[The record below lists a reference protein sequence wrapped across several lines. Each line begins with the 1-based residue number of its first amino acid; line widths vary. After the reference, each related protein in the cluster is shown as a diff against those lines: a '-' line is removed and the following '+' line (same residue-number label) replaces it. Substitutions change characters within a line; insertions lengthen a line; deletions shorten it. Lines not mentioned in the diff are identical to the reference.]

1 MLIHIYIMYS
11 MDVKKIKKYK
21 VGIDSETEAISMV
34 TEPAIESDFV
44 FLSKDKAIVKEAFS
58 NDEKHMVYGAVLRPD
73 FPIYRNDGENEYYL
87 EFTSES
93 IERMARD
100 YMMNY
105 RQGNVT
111 IQHEEY
117 ANEVF
122 MVESWIKQD
131 MDKDKSVSV
140 GLDKSLPIGTWF
152 CGFYVNNNDVW
163 ERIKSGEL
171 KGFSVEA
178 MIDLEDFAKV
188 KKEDAFE
195 MNESFWSKLK
205 SIVNEALGKK
215 EEKMEV
221 NEPQPTEPQPTVQE
235 PKVDEPIVTEPQ
247 QTVVEEPKPTEP
259 QPTVQ
264 EPKVDEPQTTEPQP
278 TVVEE
283 PKPTEPQQTVQEPKV
298 DDPKTNE
305 PKVDEPKPNEPN
317 VDDGKHL
324 NDLIASLREE
334 ISALKEANTVLVEK
348 VNDLGKMPSA
358 NPINVNGQNG
368 TPSTYSS
375 WRDMMAKMI

>member
-1 MLIHIYIMYS
+1 MATR
-11 MDVKKIKKYK
+11 KIKKYK

-44 FLSKDKAIVKEAFS
+44 FFSKDKDIVKEAFS
-58 NDEKHMVYGAVLRPD
+58 SDEKHMVYGAVLRPD
-73 FPIYRNDGENEYYL
+73 FPIYRYDGENEYYL

-152 CGFYVNNNDVW
+152 CGFYVNNNDIW

-188 KKEDAFE
+188 KKEDEFE
-195 MNESFWSKLK
+195 MNETFWDKLK
-205 SIVNEALGKK
+205 TIVNEALGKK
-215 EEKMEV
+215 EEKMEEQPIV
-221 NEPQPTEPQPTVQE
+221 NEPQPAAV
-235 PKVDEPIVTEPQ
+235 
-247 QTVVEEPKPTEP
+247 
-259 QPTVQ
+259 
-264 EPKVDEPQTTEPQP
+264 TEPQP

-283 PKPTEPQQTVQEPKV
+283 PKPTEEPTVVEEPKPTVTEEPKV
-298 DDPKTNE
+298 EEE
-305 PKVDEPKPNEPN
+305 PKKEEPKPTEEPKPN
-317 VDDGKHL
+317 DDGNHL

-334 ISALKEANTVLVEK
+334 ISALKEANTVLAEK

-358 NPINVNGQNG
+358 NPINVNGKNG

-375 WRDMMAKMI
+375 WRDMMANMI

>member
-1 MLIHIYIMYS
+1 MATR
-11 MDVKKIKKYK
+11 KIKKYK

-44 FLSKDKAIVKEAFS
+44 FFSKDKDIVKEAFS
-58 NDEKHMVYGAVLRPD
+58 SDEKHMVYGAVLRPD
-73 FPIYRNDGENEYYL
+73 FPIYRYDGENEYYL

-152 CGFYVNNNDVW
+152 CGFYVNNNDIW
-163 ERIKSGEL
+163 DRIKSGEL

-188 KKEDAFE
+188 KKEDEFE
-195 MNESFWSKLK
+195 MNETFWDKLK
-205 SIVNEALGKK
+205 TIVNEALGKK
-215 EEKMEV
+215 EEKME
-221 NEPQPTEPQPTVQE
+221 EQPIVSEPQPTV
-235 PKVDEPIVTEPQ
+235 TEPQ
-247 QTVVEEPKPTEP
+247 TTVVEEQKPTE
-259 QPTVQ
+259 
-264 EPKVDEPQTTEPQP
+264 EP

-283 PKPTEPQQTVQEPKV
+283 PKPTVEEPKV
-298 DDPKTNE
+298 EEE
-305 PKVDEPKPNEPN
+305 PKKTEPTVTEEPKPN
-317 VDDGKHL
+317 DDGNHL

-334 ISALKEANTVLVEK
+334 ISSLKEANTVLVEK

-358 NPINVNGQNG
+358 NPINVNGKNG
-368 TPSTYSS
+368 TPSAYSS
-375 WRDMMAKMI
+375 WRDMMASMI

>member
-221 NEPQPTEPQPTVQE
+221 NEPQVNEPQQTVQE
-235 PKVDEPIVTEPQ
+235 PNVDEPIVTEPQ
-247 QTVVEEPKPTEP
+247 QTVVEEPKQTEP
-259 QPTVQ
+259 QTT
-264 EPKVDEPQTTEPQP
+264 EPKVDEPQTTEPK
-278 TVVEE
+278 VDE
-283 PKPTEPQQTVQEPKV
+283 PNTTEPTVQEPK
-298 DDPKTNE
+298 
-305 PKVDEPKPNEPN
+305 

-348 VNDLGKMPSA
+348 VNDLGKMPST

>member
-1 MLIHIYIMYS
+1 MATR
-11 MDVKKIKKYK
+11 KIKKYK

-44 FLSKDKAIVKEAFS
+44 FFSKDKDIVKEAFS
-58 NDEKHMVYGAVLRPD
+58 SDEKHMVYGAVLRPD
-73 FPIYRNDGENEYYL
+73 FPIYRYDGENEYYL

-152 CGFYVNNNDVW
+152 CGFYVNNNDIW

-188 KKEDAFE
+188 KKEDEFE
-195 MNESFWSKLK
+195 MNETFWDKLK
-205 SIVNEALGKK
+205 TIVNEALGKK
-215 EEKMEV
+215 EEKMEEQPIV
-221 NEPQPTEPQPTVQE
+221 NEPKPTVEE
-235 PKVDEPIVTEPQ
+235 PKPSEPTA
-247 QTVVEEPKPTEP
+247 VEEPKPTE
-259 QPTVQ
+259 
-264 EPKVDEPQTTEPQP
+264 EP

-283 PKPTEPQQTVQEPKV
+283 PKPTVTEEPKV
-298 DDPKTNE
+298 EEE
-305 PKVDEPKPNEPN
+305 PKKEEPKPTEEPKPN
-317 VDDGKHL
+317 DDGNHL

-334 ISALKEANTVLVEK
+334 ISALKEANTVLAEK

-358 NPINVNGQNG
+358 NPINVNGKNG

-375 WRDMMAKMI
+375 WRDMMANMI

>member
-1 MLIHIYIMYS
+1 MTTR
-11 MDVKKIKKYK
+11 KIKKYK

-44 FLSKDKAIVKEAFS
+44 FFSKDKDIVKEAFS
-58 NDEKHMVYGAVLRPD
+58 SDEKHMVYGAVLRPD
-73 FPIYRNDGENEYYL
+73 FPIYRYDGENEYYL

-152 CGFYVNNNDVW
+152 CGFYVNNNDIW

-188 KKEDAFE
+188 KKEDEFE
-195 MNESFWSKLK
+195 MNETFWDKLK
-205 SIVNEALGKK
+205 TIVNEALGKK
-215 EEKMEV
+215 EEKMEEQPIV
-221 NEPQPTEPQPTVQE
+221 NEPQPT
-235 PKVDEPIVTEPQ
+235 
-247 QTVVEEPKPTEP
+247 VEEPKPSEP
-259 QPTVQ
+259 TAVE
-264 EPKVDEPQTTEPQP
+264 EPKPSEP

-283 PKPTEPQQTVQEPKV
+283 PKPTVEEPKV
-298 DDPKTNE
+298 EEE
-305 PKVDEPKPNEPN
+305 PKPTEPKPTEEPKPN
-317 VDDGKHL
+317 DDGNHL

-358 NPINVNGQNG
+358 NPINVNGKNG
-368 TPSTYSS
+368 TPSTYST
-375 WRDMMAKMI
+375 WRDMMANMI

>member
-1 MLIHIYIMYS
+1 MTTR
-11 MDVKKIKKYK
+11 KIKKYK

-44 FLSKDKAIVKEAFS
+44 FFSKDKDIVKEAFS
-58 NDEKHMVYGAVLRPD
+58 SDEKHMVYGAVLRPD
-73 FPIYRNDGENEYYL
+73 FPIYRYDGENEYYL

-152 CGFYVNNNDVW
+152 CGFYVNNNDIW

-188 KKEDAFE
+188 KKEDEFE
-195 MNESFWSKLK
+195 MNETFWDKLK
-205 SIVNEALGKK
+205 TIVNEALGKK
-215 EEKMEV
+215 EEKME
-221 NEPQPTEPQPTVQE
+221 EQP
-235 PKVDEPIVTEPQ
+235 I
-247 QTVVEEPKPTEP
+247 VEEPKPTEP
-259 QPTVQ
+259 TVVE
-264 EPKVDEPQTTEPQP
+264 EPKPSEP

-283 PKPTEPQQTVQEPKV
+283 PKKDEEPKV
-298 DDPKTNE
+298 EEE
-305 PKVDEPKPNEPN
+305 PKKEEPKPTEEPKPN
-317 VDDGKHL
+317 DDGNHL

-358 NPINVNGQNG
+358 NPINVNGKNG

-375 WRDMMAKMI
+375 WRDMMANMI

>member
-1 MLIHIYIMYS
+1 MTTR
-11 MDVKKIKKYK
+11 KIKKYK

-44 FLSKDKAIVKEAFS
+44 FFSKDKDIVKEAFS
-58 NDEKHMVYGAVLRPD
+58 SDEKHMVYGAVLRPD
-73 FPIYRNDGENEYYL
+73 FPIYRYDGENEYYL

-152 CGFYVNNNDVW
+152 CGFYVNNNDIW

-188 KKEDAFE
+188 KKEDEFE
-195 MNESFWSKLK
+195 MNETFWDKLK
-205 SIVNEALGKK
+205 TIVNEALGKK
-215 EEKMEV
+215 EEKME
-221 NEPQPTEPQPTVQE
+221 EQ
-235 PKVDEPIVTEPQ
+235 PIVN
-247 QTVVEEPKPTEP
+247 
-259 QPTVQ
+259 
-264 EPKVDEPQTTEPQP
+264 EPQP

-283 PKPTEPQQTVQEPKV
+283 PKPSEPTVVEDPKPTEEPKPIEEPKAEEEPKKE
-298 DDPKTNE
+298 DPKPTE
-305 PKVDEPKPNEPN
+305 EPKPN
-317 VDDGKHL
+317 DDGNHL

-358 NPINVNGQNG
+358 NPINVNGKNG

-375 WRDMMAKMI
+375 WRDMMANMI

>member
-1 MLIHIYIMYS
+1 MNI
-11 MDVKKIKKYK
+11 DKIKKYK
-21 VGIDSETEAISMV
+21 VGINSETDAISMV

-58 NDEKHMVYGAVLRPD
+58 TDEKHMVYGAVLRPD

-188 KKEDAFE
+188 KKEDEFE

-221 NEPQPTEPQPTVQE
+221 NEPQTTEPQQTVTEPQPTVQE
-235 PKVDEPIVTEPQ
+235 PKVDEPQVTEPQ

-259 QPTVQ
+259 QPTEPKPTEPKVDDPKPNEPTVQ
-264 EPKVDEPQTTEPQP
+264 EPKVDEG
-278 TVVEE
+278 
-283 PKPTEPQQTVQEPKV
+283 
-298 DDPKTNE
+298 N
-305 PKVDEPKPNEPN
+305 
-317 VDDGKHL
+317 HI
-324 NDLIASLREE
+324 NDLIASLKEE
-334 ISALKEANTVLVEK
+334 ISALKEANNVLVEK

>member
-1 MLIHIYIMYS
+1 MTTR
-11 MDVKKIKKYK
+11 KIKKYK

-44 FLSKDKAIVKEAFS
+44 FFSKDKDIVKEAFS
-58 NDEKHMVYGAVLRPD
+58 SDEKHMVYGAVLRPD
-73 FPIYRNDGENEYYL
+73 FPIYRYDGENEYYL

-152 CGFYVNNNDVW
+152 CGFYVNNNDIW

-188 KKEDAFE
+188 KKEDEFE
-195 MNESFWSKLK
+195 MNETFWDKLK
-205 SIVNEALGKK
+205 TIVNEALGKK
-215 EEKMEV
+215 EEKMEEQPIV
-221 NEPQPTEPQPTVQE
+221 NEPQPTVEE
-235 PKVDEPIVTEPQ
+235 PKPSEPTA
-247 QTVVEEPKPTEP
+247 VEEPKPTE
-259 QPTVQ
+259 
-264 EPKVDEPQTTEPQP
+264 EP

-283 PKPTEPQQTVQEPKV
+283 PKKDEEPKPTVEEPKV
-298 DDPKTNE
+298 EEE
-305 PKVDEPKPNEPN
+305 PKPTEEPKPN
-317 VDDGKHL
+317 DDGNHL

-334 ISALKEANTVLVEK
+334 ISALKEANTVLAEK

-358 NPINVNGQNG
+358 NPINGNGKNG

-375 WRDMMAKMI
+375 WRDMMANMI

>member
-1 MLIHIYIMYS
+1 

-188 KKEDAFE
+188 KKEDEFE

-221 NEPQPTEPQPTVQE
+221 NEPQVTEPQQTVQE

-247 QTVVEEPKPTEP
+247 QTV
-259 QPTVQ
+259 Q
-264 EPKVDEPQTTEPQP
+264 EPQTT
-278 TVVEE
+278 E
-283 PKPTEPQQTVQEPKV
+283 PKPTEPQQT
-298 DDPKTNE
+298 E
-305 PKVDEPKPNEPN
+305 PKVDEPKPNEPTVQEPK
-317 VDDGKHL
+317 VDDKNQI

-334 ISALKEANTVLVEK
+334 ISSLKEANNVLVEK

>member
-1 MLIHIYIMYS
+1 MTTR
-11 MDVKKIKKYK
+11 KIKKYK

-44 FLSKDKAIVKEAFS
+44 FFSKDKDIVKEAFS
-58 NDEKHMVYGAVLRPD
+58 SDEKHMVYGAVLRPD
-73 FPIYRNDGENEYYL
+73 FPIYRYDGENEYYL

-152 CGFYVNNNDVW
+152 CGFYVNNNDIW

-188 KKEDAFE
+188 KKEDEFE
-195 MNESFWSKLK
+195 MNETFWDKLK
-205 SIVNEALGKK
+205 TIVNEALGKK
-215 EEKMEV
+215 EEKMEEQPIV
-221 NEPQPTEPQPTVQE
+221 NEPQPTVEE
-235 PKVDEPIVTEPQ
+235 PKPSEPTA
-247 QTVVEEPKPTEP
+247 VEEPKPTE
-259 QPTVQ
+259 
-264 EPKVDEPQTTEPQP
+264 EP

-283 PKPTEPQQTVQEPKV
+283 PKKDEEPKVEEEPKPTEPTVKE
-298 DDPKTNE
+298 
-305 PKVDEPKPNEPN
+305 EPKPN
-317 VDDGKHL
+317 DDGNHL

-358 NPINVNGQNG
+358 NPINVNGKNG

-375 WRDMMAKMI
+375 WRDMMANMI

>member
-1 MLIHIYIMYS
+1 MATR
-11 MDVKKIKKYK
+11 KIKKYK

-44 FLSKDKAIVKEAFS
+44 FFSKDKDIVKEAFS
-58 NDEKHMVYGAVLRPD
+58 SDEKHMVYGAVLRPD
-73 FPIYRNDGENEYYL
+73 FPIYRYDGENEYYL

-152 CGFYVNNNDVW
+152 CGFYVNNNDIW

-188 KKEDAFE
+188 KKEDEFE
-195 MNESFWSKLK
+195 MNETFWDKLK
-205 SIVNEALGKK
+205 TIVNEALGKK
-215 EEKMEV
+215 EEKMEEQPIV
-221 NEPQPTEPQPTVQE
+221 NEPQPTVEE
-235 PKVDEPIVTEPQ
+235 PKPSEPTAVEEPKPSEEPI
-247 QTVVEEPKPTEP
+247 VVEEPKPTVTE
-259 QPTVQ
+259 
-264 EPKVDEPQTTEPQP
+264 EPKVEEEPKK
-278 TVVEE
+278 EE
-283 PKPTEPQQTVQEPKV
+283 PKPTE
-298 DDPKTNE
+298 
-305 PKVDEPKPNEPN
+305 EPKPN
-317 VDDGKHL
+317 DDGNHL

-334 ISALKEANTVLVEK
+334 ISALKEANTVLAEK

-358 NPINVNGQNG
+358 NPINVNGKNG

-375 WRDMMAKMI
+375 WRDMMANMI

>member
-1 MLIHIYIMYS
+1 MTTR
-11 MDVKKIKKYK
+11 KIKKYK

-44 FLSKDKAIVKEAFS
+44 FFSKDKDIVKEAFS
-58 NDEKHMVYGAVLRPD
+58 SDEKHMVYGAVLRPD
-73 FPIYRNDGENEYYL
+73 FPIYRYDGENEYYL

-152 CGFYVNNNDVW
+152 CGFYVNNNDIW

-188 KKEDAFE
+188 KKEDEFE
-195 MNESFWSKLK
+195 MNETFWDKLK
-205 SIVNEALGKK
+205 TIVNEALGKK
-215 EEKMEV
+215 EEKMEEQPIV
-221 NEPQPTEPQPTVQE
+221 NEPQPTVEE
-235 PKVDEPIVTEPQ
+235 PKPSEPTA
-247 QTVVEEPKPTEP
+247 VEEPKPTE
-259 QPTVQ
+259 
-264 EPKVDEPQTTEPQP
+264 EP

-283 PKPTEPQQTVQEPKV
+283 PKKDEEPKV
-298 DDPKTNE
+298 EEE
-305 PKVDEPKPNEPN
+305 PKPTEEPKPN
-317 VDDGKHL
+317 DDGNHL

-358 NPINVNGQNG
+358 NPINVNGKNG

-375 WRDMMAKMI
+375 WRDMMANMI

>member
-1 MLIHIYIMYS
+1 MATR
-11 MDVKKIKKYK
+11 KIKKYK

-44 FLSKDKAIVKEAFS
+44 FFSKDKDIVKEAFS
-58 NDEKHMVYGAVLRPD
+58 SDEKHMVYGAVLRPD
-73 FPIYRNDGENEYYL
+73 FPIYRYDGENEYYL

-152 CGFYVNNNDVW
+152 CGFYVNNNDIW

-188 KKEDAFE
+188 KKEDEFE
-195 MNESFWSKLK
+195 MNETFWDKLK
-205 SIVNEALGKK
+205 TIVNEALGKK
-215 EEKMEV
+215 EEKME
-221 NEPQPTEPQPTVQE
+221 EQPIVSEPQPTV
-235 PKVDEPIVTEPQ
+235 TEPQ
-247 QTVVEEPKPTEP
+247 TTVVEEPKPTE
-259 QPTVQ
+259 
-264 EPKVDEPQTTEPQP
+264 EP

-283 PKPTEPQQTVQEPKV
+283 PKPTVEEPKV
-298 DDPKTNE
+298 EEE
-305 PKVDEPKPNEPN
+305 PKPTEEPKPN
-317 VDDGKHL
+317 DDGNHL

-334 ISALKEANTVLVEK
+334 ISSLKEANTVLVEK

-358 NPINVNGQNG
+358 NPINVNGKNG

-375 WRDMMAKMI
+375 WRDMMASMI

>member
-1 MLIHIYIMYS
+1 MLIHIYIMYQ

-58 NDEKHMVYGAVLRPD
+58 SDEKHMVYGAVLRPD

-178 MIDLEDFAKV
+178 MIDLEDFANV

-247 QTVVEEPKPTEP
+247 PTVVEEP

-264 EPKVDEPQTTEPQP
+264 EPQT
-278 TVVEE
+278 
-283 PKPTEPQQTVQEPKV
+283 TEPQQTVQEPKV
-298 DDPKTNE
+298 DDPKPNE
-305 PKVDEPKPNEPN
+305 PTEPN

-324 NDLIASLREE
+324 NDLIASLKEE
-334 ISALKEANTVLVEK
+334 ISALKEANNVLVEK

>member
-1 MLIHIYIMYS
+1 MLIYIYIMYS

-221 NEPQPTEPQPTVQE
+221 NEPQVTEPQPTVQE
-235 PKVDEPIVTEPQ
+235 H
-247 QTVVEEPKPTEP
+247 
-259 QPTVQ
+259 
-264 EPKVDEPQTTEPQP
+264 KVDEPQTTEPQP
-278 TVVEE
+278 TVQE
-283 PKPTEPQQTVQEPKV
+283 PKQTEPQPTVTEPQQTVQEPKPTEPKV
-298 DDPKTNE
+298 DDPKPTE
-305 PKVDEPKPNEPN
+305 PK

>member
-1 MLIHIYIMYS
+1 MTTR
-11 MDVKKIKKYK
+11 KIKKYK

-44 FLSKDKAIVKEAFS
+44 FFSKDKDIVKEAFS
-58 NDEKHMVYGAVLRPD
+58 SDEKHMVYGAVLRPD
-73 FPIYRNDGENEYYL
+73 FPIYRYDGENEYYL

-152 CGFYVNNNDVW
+152 CGFYVNNNDIW

-188 KKEDAFE
+188 KKEDEFE

-221 NEPQPTEPQPTVQE
+221 NEPQVNEPQPTVQE

-247 QTVVEEPKPTEP
+247 QTVQEPQPTEPKVDDPKPTEPKPTEP
-259 QPTVQ
+259 KVDEPKTNEPTVQ
-264 EPKVDEPQTTEPQP
+264 EPKVD
-278 TVVEE
+278 
-283 PKPTEPQQTVQEPKV
+283 
-298 DDPKTNE
+298 
-305 PKVDEPKPNEPN
+305 
-317 VDDGKHL
+317 DGNHI
-324 NDLIASLREE
+324 NDLIASLKEE
-334 ISALKEANTVLVEK
+334 ISALKEANNVLVEK

>member
-1 MLIHIYIMYS
+1 MLIYIYIMYS

-21 VGIDSETEAISMV
+21 VGINSETDAISLV

-44 FLSKDKAIVKEAFS
+44 FLSKDKAIVKETFS
-58 NDEKHMVYGAVLRPD
+58 NDDKHILYGAVLRPD

-188 KKEDAFE
+188 KKEDEFE
-195 MNESFWSKLK
+195 MNESFWDKLK

-221 NEPQPTEPQPTVQE
+221 NEPQVTEQQTVQE
-235 PKVDEPIVTEPQ
+235 PKVDEPQVTEPQ

-259 QPTVQ
+259 QTTVQ
-264 EPKVDEPQTTEPQP
+264 EPQTTEQ
-278 TVVEE
+278 
-283 PKPTEPQQTVQEPKV
+283 KPTEPQQTEQKV

-305 PKVDEPKPNEPN
+305 PTEPK
-317 VDDGKHL
+317 VDDGNHI
-324 NDLIASLREE
+324 NDLIASLKEE
-334 ISALKEANTVLVEK
+334 ISALKEANNVLVEK
-348 VNDLGKMPSA
+348 VNDLGKMPST

>member
-1 MLIHIYIMYS
+1 MTTR
-11 MDVKKIKKYK
+11 KIKKYK

-44 FLSKDKAIVKEAFS
+44 FFSKDKDIVKEAFS
-58 NDEKHMVYGAVLRPD
+58 SDEKHMVYGAVLRPD
-73 FPIYRNDGENEYYL
+73 FPIYRYDGENEYYL

-152 CGFYVNNNDVW
+152 CGFYVNNNDIW

-188 KKEDAFE
+188 KKEDEFE
-195 MNESFWSKLK
+195 MNETFWDKLK
-205 SIVNEALGKK
+205 TIVNEALGKK
-215 EEKMEV
+215 EEKMEEQPIV
-221 NEPQPTEPQPTVQE
+221 NEPQPTVEE
-235 PKVDEPIVTEPQ
+235 PKPSEPTA
-247 QTVVEEPKPTEP
+247 VEEPKPTE
-259 QPTVQ
+259 
-264 EPKVDEPQTTEPQP
+264 EP

-283 PKPTEPQQTVQEPKV
+283 PKKDEEPKAEE
-298 DDPKTNE
+298 E
-305 PKVDEPKPNEPN
+305 PKKEEPKPTEEQKPN
-317 VDDGKHL
+317 DDGNHL

-334 ISALKEANTVLVEK
+334 ISALKEANTVLAEK

-358 NPINVNGQNG
+358 NPINVNGKNG

-375 WRDMMAKMI
+375 WRDMMANMI

>member
-188 KKEDAFE
+188 KKEDEFE

-205 SIVNEALGKK
+205 SIVNEALGKN

-221 NEPQPTEPQPTVQE
+221 NEPQPTVTEPQQTVQE

-259 QPTVQ
+259 QPTV
-264 EPKVDEPQTTEPQP
+264 
-278 TVVEE
+278 
-283 PKPTEPQQTVQEPKV
+283 TEPQQTVQEPKPTE
-298 DDPKTNE
+298 PKPTE
-305 PKVDEPKPNEPN
+305 PKVDEPKVDEPKVDEPQ
-317 VDDGKHL
+317 VDDVNHI
-324 NDLIASLREE
+324 NDLIASLKEE
-334 ISALKEANTVLVEK
+334 ISALKEANNVLVEK

-375 WRDMMAKMI
+375 WSDMMAKMI

>member
-1 MLIHIYIMYS
+1 MTTR
-11 MDVKKIKKYK
+11 KIKKYK

-44 FLSKDKAIVKEAFS
+44 FFSKDKDIVKEAFS
-58 NDEKHMVYGAVLRPD
+58 SDEKHMVYGAVLRPD
-73 FPIYRNDGENEYYL
+73 FPIYRYDGENEYYL

-152 CGFYVNNNDVW
+152 CGFYVNNNDIW

-188 KKEDAFE
+188 KKEDEFE
-195 MNESFWSKLK
+195 MNETFWDKLK
-205 SIVNEALGKK
+205 TIVNEALGKK
-215 EEKMEV
+215 EEKMEEQPIV
-221 NEPQPTEPQPTVQE
+221 NEPQPTAV
-235 PKVDEPIVTEPQ
+235 
-247 QTVVEEPKPTEP
+247 
-259 QPTVQ
+259 
-264 EPKVDEPQTTEPQP
+264 TEPQP

-283 PKPTEPQQTVQEPKV
+283 PKPSEPTVVEEPKPTVEEPKV
-298 DDPKTNE
+298 EEE
-305 PKVDEPKPNEPN
+305 PKNEEPKPTEEPKPN
-317 VDDGKHL
+317 DDGNHL

-334 ISALKEANTVLVEK
+334 ISALKEANTVLAEK

-358 NPINVNGQNG
+358 NPINVNGKNG

-375 WRDMMAKMI
+375 WRDMMANMI

>member
-1 MLIHIYIMYS
+1 MLIYIYIMYS

-58 NDEKHMVYGAVLRPD
+58 TDEKHMVYGAVLRPD

-188 KKEDAFE
+188 KKEDEFE

-221 NEPQPTEPQPTVQE
+221 NEPQVNEPQPTVQE
-235 PKVDEPIVTEPQ
+235 PKVNEPQTTEPK
-247 QTVVEEPKPTEP
+247 VVEEPKVDDPKTTEPTVQEPQTTEPKPTEP
-259 QPTVQ
+259 KVDDPKVDDPTVQ
-264 EPKVDEPQTTEPQP
+264 EPKVD
-278 TVVEE
+278 
-283 PKPTEPQQTVQEPKV
+283 
-298 DDPKTNE
+298 
-305 PKVDEPKPNEPN
+305 
-317 VDDGKHL
+317 DGNHI

-334 ISALKEANTVLVEK
+334 ISALKEANNVLVEK

>member
-1 MLIHIYIMYS
+1 

-44 FLSKDKAIVKEAFS
+44 FLSKDNAIVKEAFS
-58 NDEKHMVYGAVLRPD
+58 SDEKHMVYGAVLRPD

-188 KKEDAFE
+188 KKEDEFE

-221 NEPQPTEPQPTVQE
+221 NEPQPTVTEPQQTVQE

-247 QTVVEEPKPTEP
+247 QTVVQEPQPTEPKPTEP
-259 QPTVQ
+259 
-264 EPKVDEPQTTEPQP
+264 
-278 TVVEE
+278 
-283 PKPTEPQQTVQEPKV
+283 KV
-298 DDPKTNE
+298 DDGN
-305 PKVDEPKPNEPN
+305 
-317 VDDGKHL
+317 HI

-334 ISALKEANTVLVEK
+334 ISALKEANNVLVEK

-358 NPINVNGQNG
+358 SPINVNGKNG

>member
-1 MLIHIYIMYS
+1 MTTR
-11 MDVKKIKKYK
+11 KIKKYK

-44 FLSKDKAIVKEAFS
+44 FFSKDKDIVKEAFS
-58 NDEKHMVYGAVLRPD
+58 SDEKHMVYGAVLRPD
-73 FPIYRNDGENEYYL
+73 FPIYRYDGENEYYL

-152 CGFYVNNNDVW
+152 CGFYVNNNDIW

-188 KKEDAFE
+188 KKEDEFE
-195 MNESFWSKLK
+195 MNETFWDKLK
-205 SIVNEALGKK
+205 TIVNEALGKK
-215 EEKMEV
+215 EEKMEEQPIV
-221 NEPQPTEPQPTVQE
+221 NEPQPTAV
-235 PKVDEPIVTEPQ
+235 
-247 QTVVEEPKPTEP
+247 
-259 QPTVQ
+259 
-264 EPKVDEPQTTEPQP
+264 TEPQP

-283 PKPTEPQQTVQEPKV
+283 PKPIVEPTVVEEPKK
-298 DDPKTNE
+298 DEE
-305 PKVDEPKPNEPN
+305 PKAEEEPKKEEPKPTEEPKPN
-317 VDDGKHL
+317 DDGNHL

-334 ISALKEANTVLVEK
+334 ISALKEANTVLAEK

-358 NPINVNGQNG
+358 NPINVNGKNG

-375 WRDMMAKMI
+375 WRDMMANMI

>member
-1 MLIHIYIMYS
+1 

-58 NDEKHMVYGAVLRPD
+58 TDEKHMVYGAVLRPD

-221 NEPQPTEPQPTVQE
+221 NEPQV
-235 PKVDEPIVTEPQ
+235 
-247 QTVVEEPKPTEP
+247 TEP

-264 EPKVDEPQTTEPQP
+264 EPKVDEPQ
-278 TVVEE
+278 V
-283 PKPTEPQQTVQEPKV
+283 TEPQQTVQEPQTTEPQQTVVEEPKQTEPKV

-305 PKVDEPKPNEPN
+305 PTVQEPK

-348 VNDLGKMPSA
+348 VNDLGKMPST

>member
-11 MDVKKIKKYK
+11 MDVKKIKKYR

-58 NDEKHMVYGAVLRPD
+58 SDEKHMVYGAVLRPD

-188 KKEDAFE
+188 KKEDEFE

-221 NEPQPTEPQPTVQE
+221 NEPQVNEPQPTVQE

-247 QTVVEEPKPTEP
+247 QTVVQEPQTTEP

-264 EPKVDEPQTTEPQP
+264 EPKPTEPK
-278 TVVEE
+278 VDD
-283 PKPTEPQQTVQEPKV
+283 PKPTEPNVDEPKPNEPTVQEPKV
-298 DDPKTNE
+298 DDGN
-305 PKVDEPKPNEPN
+305 
-317 VDDGKHL
+317 HI

-334 ISALKEANTVLVEK
+334 ISALKEANNVLVEK

>member
-1 MLIHIYIMYS
+1 MNI
-11 MDVKKIKKYK
+11 DKIKKYK
-21 VGIDSETEAISMV
+21 VGINSETDAISMV

-188 KKEDAFE
+188 KKEDEFE

-221 NEPQPTEPQPTVQE
+221 NEPQVNEPQQTVTE

-247 QTVVEEPKPTEP
+247 PTVVDDPKPTEP
-259 QPTVQ
+259 TVQ
-264 EPKVDEPQTTEPQP
+264 EPQTTEPQP
-278 TVVEE
+278 T
-283 PKPTEPQQTVQEPKV
+283 EPQQTEPKVDDPKANEPTVQEPKV
-298 DDPKTNE
+298 DDVN
-305 PKVDEPKPNEPN
+305 
-317 VDDGKHL
+317 HI
-324 NDLIASLREE
+324 NDLIASLKEE

-358 NPINVNGQNG
+358 NPINVNGHNG

>member
-1 MLIHIYIMYS
+1 

-58 NDEKHMVYGAVLRPD
+58 TDEKHMVYGAVLRPD

-188 KKEDAFE
+188 KKEDEFE

-221 NEPQPTEPQPTVQE
+221 NEPQVTEPQPTEPKVDEPIVNEPQPTVQE
-235 PKVDEPIVTEPQ
+235 PQPTEPQPTVVDEPKVDD
-247 QTVVEEPKPTEP
+247 PKPTE
-259 QPTVQ
+259 PTVQ
-264 EPKVDEPQTTEPQP
+264 EPKVD
-278 TVVEE
+278 
-283 PKPTEPQQTVQEPKV
+283 
-298 DDPKTNE
+298 
-305 PKVDEPKPNEPN
+305 
-317 VDDGKHL
+317 DGNHL

-334 ISALKEANTVLVEK
+334 ISALKDANTVLVEK

-375 WRDMMAKMI
+375 WRDMMATMI

>member
-1 MLIHIYIMYS
+1 MATR
-11 MDVKKIKKYK
+11 KIKKYK

-44 FLSKDKAIVKEAFS
+44 FFSKDKDIVKEAFS
-58 NDEKHMVYGAVLRPD
+58 SDEKHMVYGAVLRPD
-73 FPIYRNDGENEYYL
+73 FPIYRYDGENEYYL

-152 CGFYVNNNDVW
+152 CGFYVNNNDIW

-188 KKEDAFE
+188 KKEDEFE
-195 MNESFWSKLK
+195 MNETFWDKLK
-205 SIVNEALGKK
+205 TIVNEALGKK
-215 EEKMEV
+215 EEKMEEQPIV
-221 NEPQPTEPQPTVQE
+221 NEPQPAAV
-235 PKVDEPIVTEPQ
+235 
-247 QTVVEEPKPTEP
+247 
-259 QPTVQ
+259 
-264 EPKVDEPQTTEPQP
+264 TEPQP

-283 PKPTEPQQTVQEPKV
+283 PKPSEPTVVEEPKPTVEEPKV
-298 DDPKTNE
+298 EEE
-305 PKVDEPKPNEPN
+305 PKKEEPKPTEEPKPN
-317 VDDGKHL
+317 DDGNHL

-358 NPINVNGQNG
+358 NPINVNGKNG

-375 WRDMMAKMI
+375 WRDMMANMI

>member
-1 MLIHIYIMYS
+1 MTTR
-11 MDVKKIKKYK
+11 KIKKYK

-44 FLSKDKAIVKEAFS
+44 FFSKDKDIVKEAFS
-58 NDEKHMVYGAVLRPD
+58 SDEKHMVYGAVLRPD
-73 FPIYRNDGENEYYL
+73 FPIYRYDGENEYYL

-152 CGFYVNNNDVW
+152 CGFYVNNNDIW

-188 KKEDAFE
+188 KKEDEFE
-195 MNESFWSKLK
+195 MNETFWDKLK
-205 SIVNEALGKK
+205 TIVNEALGKK
-215 EEKMEV
+215 EEKME
-221 NEPQPTEPQPTVQE
+221 EQ
-235 PKVDEPIVTEPQ
+235 PIVN
-247 QTVVEEPKPTEP
+247 
-259 QPTVQ
+259 
-264 EPKVDEPQTTEPQP
+264 EPQP

-283 PKPTEPQQTVQEPKV
+283 PKPSEPTVVEEPKPTVEEPKV
-298 DDPKTNE
+298 EEE
-305 PKVDEPKPNEPN
+305 PKKAEPTVTEEPKPN
-317 VDDGKHL
+317 DDGNHL

-358 NPINVNGQNG
+358 NPINVNGKNG

-375 WRDMMAKMI
+375 WRDMMANMI

>member
-1 MLIHIYIMYS
+1 MFIHIYIMYS

-163 ERIKSGEL
+163 ERIRRKEL

-221 NEPQPTEPQPTVQE
+221 NEPQVTEPQTTVQEPKLDEPLVTEPQPTVQE
-235 PKVDEPIVTEPQ
+235 PQTTEPQ

-259 QPTVQ
+259 KVDEPTVQ
-264 EPKVDEPQTTEPQP
+264 EPKVDD
-278 TVVEE
+278 V
-283 PKPTEPQQTVQEPKV
+283 
-298 DDPKTNE
+298 N
-305 PKVDEPKPNEPN
+305 
-317 VDDGKHL
+317 HI

>member
-1 MLIHIYIMYS
+1 MATR
-11 MDVKKIKKYK
+11 KIKKYK

-44 FLSKDKAIVKEAFS
+44 FFSKDKDIVKEAFS
-58 NDEKHMVYGAVLRPD
+58 SDEKHMVYGAVLRPD
-73 FPIYRNDGENEYYL
+73 FPIYRYDGENEYYL

-152 CGFYVNNNDVW
+152 CGFYVNNNDIW

-188 KKEDAFE
+188 KKEDEFE
-195 MNESFWSKLK
+195 MNETFWDKLK
-205 SIVNEALGKK
+205 TIVNEALGKK
-215 EEKMEV
+215 EEKME
-221 NEPQPTEPQPTVQE
+221 EQ
-235 PKVDEPIVTEPQ
+235 PIVN
-247 QTVVEEPKPTEP
+247 EPKPT
-259 QPTVQ
+259 V
-264 EPKVDEPQTTEPQP
+264 TEPQP

-283 PKPTEPQQTVQEPKV
+283 PKPSEPTVVEEPKPTEEPKPIEEPKV
-298 DDPKTNE
+298 E
-305 PKVDEPKPNEPN
+305 EEPKPN
-317 VDDGKHL
+317 DDGNHL

-334 ISALKEANTVLVEK
+334 ISALKEANTVLAEK

-358 NPINVNGQNG
+358 NPINVNGKNG

-375 WRDMMAKMI
+375 WRDMMANMI

>member
-1 MLIHIYIMYS
+1 

-58 NDEKHMVYGAVLRPD
+58 TDEKHMVYGAVLRPD

-152 CGFYVNNNDVW
+152 CGFYVNNNDIW

-188 KKEDAFE
+188 KKEDEFE

-221 NEPQPTEPQPTVQE
+221 NEPQVNEPQPTVQE
-235 PKVDEPIVTEPQ
+235 PKVDD
-247 QTVVEEPKPTEP
+247 PKPTEP
-259 QPTVQ
+259 QPT
-264 EPKVDEPQTTEPQP
+264 
-278 TVVEE
+278 E
-283 PKPTEPQQTVQEPKV
+283 PKPTEPKV
-298 DDPKTNE
+298 DDPKPNEPTE
-305 PKVDEPKPNEPN
+305 PKVD
-317 VDDGKHL
+317 DGNHL

-334 ISALKEANTVLVEK
+334 ISALKDANTVLVEK

-375 WRDMMAKMI
+375 WRDMMATMI

>member
-1 MLIHIYIMYS
+1 MATR
-11 MDVKKIKKYK
+11 KIKKYK

-44 FLSKDKAIVKEAFS
+44 FFSKDKDIVKEAFS
-58 NDEKHMVYGAVLRPD
+58 SDEKHMVYGAVLRPD
-73 FPIYRNDGENEYYL
+73 FPIYRYDGENEYYL

-152 CGFYVNNNDVW
+152 CGFYVNNNDIW

-188 KKEDAFE
+188 KKEDEFE
-195 MNESFWSKLK
+195 MNETFWDKLK
-205 SIVNEALGKK
+205 TIVNEALGKK
-215 EEKMEV
+215 EEKMEEQPIV
-221 NEPQPTEPQPTVQE
+221 NEPQPTVEE
-235 PKVDEPIVTEPQ
+235 PKPSEPTA
-247 QTVVEEPKPTEP
+247 VEEPKPTE
-259 QPTVQ
+259 
-264 EPKVDEPQTTEPQP
+264 EP

-283 PKPTEPQQTVQEPKV
+283 PKKDEEPKVEEEPKPTEPKPTE
-298 DDPKTNE
+298 
-305 PKVDEPKPNEPN
+305 EPKPN
-317 VDDGKHL
+317 DDGNHL

-334 ISALKEANTVLVEK
+334 ISALKEANTVLAEK

-358 NPINVNGQNG
+358 NPINVNGKNG

-375 WRDMMAKMI
+375 WRDMMANML

>member
-1 MLIHIYIMYS
+1 MTTR
-11 MDVKKIKKYK
+11 KIKKYK

-44 FLSKDKAIVKEAFS
+44 FFSKDKDIVKEAFS
-58 NDEKHMVYGAVLRPD
+58 SDEKHMVYGAVLRPD
-73 FPIYRNDGENEYYL
+73 FPIYRYDGENEYYL

-163 ERIKSGEL
+163 ERIRNKEL

-188 KKEDAFE
+188 KKEDEFE
-195 MNESFWSKLK
+195 MNETFWDKLK
-205 SIVNEALGKK
+205 TIVNEALGKK
-215 EEKMEV
+215 EEKMEEQPIV
-221 NEPQPTEPQPTVQE
+221 EEPKPTVEE
-235 PKVDEPIVTEPQ
+235 PKPSEPTA
-247 QTVVEEPKPTEP
+247 VEEPKPTE
-259 QPTVQ
+259 
-264 EPKVDEPQTTEPQP
+264 EP

-283 PKPTEPQQTVQEPKV
+283 PKKDDEPKAEEEPKPTE
-298 DDPKTNE
+298 
-305 PKVDEPKPNEPN
+305 EPKPN
-317 VDDGKHL
+317 DDGNHL

-334 ISALKEANTVLVEK
+334 ISALKEATTVLAEK

-358 NPINVNGQNG
+358 NPINVNGKNG

-375 WRDMMAKMI
+375 WRDMMANMI

>member
-1 MLIHIYIMYS
+1 MTTR
-11 MDVKKIKKYK
+11 KIKKYK

-44 FLSKDKAIVKEAFS
+44 FFNKDKDIVKEAFS
-58 NDEKHMVYGAVLRPD
+58 SDEKHMVYGAVLRPD
-73 FPIYRNDGENEYYL
+73 FPIYRYDGENEYYL

-152 CGFYVNNNDVW
+152 CGFYVNNNDIW

-188 KKEDAFE
+188 KKEDEFE
-195 MNESFWSKLK
+195 MNETFWDKLK
-205 SIVNEALGKK
+205 TIVNEALGKK
-215 EEKMEV
+215 EEKME
-221 NEPQPTEPQPTVQE
+221 EQ
-235 PKVDEPIVTEPQ
+235 PIVN
-247 QTVVEEPKPTEP
+247 
-259 QPTVQ
+259 
-264 EPKVDEPQTTEPQP
+264 EPQP

-283 PKPTEPQQTVQEPKV
+283 PKPTEEPTVVEEPKPTVEEPKV
-298 DDPKTNE
+298 EEE
-305 PKVDEPKPNEPN
+305 PKKEEPKPTEPTVKEEPKPN
-317 VDDGKHL
+317 DDGNHL

-358 NPINVNGQNG
+358 NPINVNGKNG

-375 WRDMMAKMI
+375 WRDMMANMI

>member
-188 KKEDAFE
+188 KKEDEFE

-221 NEPQPTEPQPTVQE
+221 NEPQV
-235 PKVDEPIVTEPQ
+235 
-247 QTVVEEPKPTEP
+247 TEP

-264 EPKVDEPQTTEPQP
+264 EPKVDEPQTTEPQQTVQEP
-278 TVVEE
+278 QTTVVEE
-283 PKPTEPQQTVQEPKV
+283 PKPTEPQTTEPKPTEPKVDDPKPNEPTVQEPKV
-298 DDPKTNE
+298 DDGN
-305 PKVDEPKPNEPN
+305 
-317 VDDGKHL
+317 HL

-348 VNDLGKMPSA
+348 VNDLGKMPST

>member
-1 MLIHIYIMYS
+1 MTTR
-11 MDVKKIKKYK
+11 KIKKYK

-44 FLSKDKAIVKEAFS
+44 FFSKDKDIVKEAFS
-58 NDEKHMVYGAVLRPD
+58 SDEKHMVYGAVLRPD
-73 FPIYRNDGENEYYL
+73 FPIYRYDGENEYYL

-152 CGFYVNNNDVW
+152 CGFYVNNNDIW

-188 KKEDAFE
+188 KKEDEFE
-195 MNESFWSKLK
+195 MNETFWDKLK
-205 SIVNEALGKK
+205 TIVNEALGKK
-215 EEKMEV
+215 EEKMEEQPIV
-221 NEPQPTEPQPTVQE
+221 NEPQPT
-235 PKVDEPIVTEPQ
+235 
-247 QTVVEEPKPTEP
+247 VEEPKPSEP
-259 QPTVQ
+259 TAVE
-264 EPKVDEPQTTEPQP
+264 EPKPSEP

-283 PKPTEPQQTVQEPKV
+283 PKPTVTEEPKV
-298 DDPKTNE
+298 EEE
-305 PKVDEPKPNEPN
+305 PKPTEPKPTEEPKPN
-317 VDDGKHL
+317 DDGNHL

-358 NPINVNGQNG
+358 NPINVNGKNG

-375 WRDMMAKMI
+375 WRDMMANMI

>member
-1 MLIHIYIMYS
+1 MLIYIYIMYS

-93 IERMARD
+93 IERMERD

-188 KKEDAFE
+188 KKEDEFE
-195 MNESFWSKLK
+195 MNETFWDKLK

-221 NEPQPTEPQPTVQE
+221 NEPQVTEPQQTVTEPQQTVQE
-235 PKVDEPIVTEPQ
+235 PKIDEPIVTEPQ
-247 QTVVEEPKPTEP
+247 T
-259 QPTVQ
+259 TVQ
-264 EPKVDEPQTTEPQP
+264 EPQTT
-278 TVVEE
+278 E
-283 PKPTEPQQTVQEPKV
+283 PKPTEPQQTEPKV

-305 PKVDEPKPNEPN
+305 PTVQEPKVDDVN
-317 VDDGKHL
+317 HI

-334 ISALKEANTVLVEK
+334 ISALKDANNVLVEK

-375 WRDMMAKMI
+375 WREMMATMI